1 MFWTDVDEKVIVKC
15 HLNGSNA
22 TILVDSELAFPGMYV
37 KLINHMHIHT
47 VNAYIDTKARVQVIV
62 YTMVLYNGGT
72 VEFHPKPMLCIL
84 WDRSSKCS
92 RLLFMYRH
100 TCN

>member
-47 VNAYIDTKARVQVIV
+47 VNA
-62 YTMVLYNGGT
+62 
-72 VEFHPKPMLCIL
+72 
-84 WDRSSKCS
+84 
-92 RLLFMYRH
+92 
-100 TCN
+100 